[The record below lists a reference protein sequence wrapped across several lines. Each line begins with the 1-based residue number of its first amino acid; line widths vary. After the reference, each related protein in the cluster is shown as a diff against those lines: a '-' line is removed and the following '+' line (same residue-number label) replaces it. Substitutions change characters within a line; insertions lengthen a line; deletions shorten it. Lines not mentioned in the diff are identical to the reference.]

1 MAKNPK
7 QQAAIAIS
15 MKKAGKT
22 PKRKMKA
29 GGSSK
34 DPGPGPSK
42 GVLGNILG
50 LIGGGSG
57 ILAGTI
63 LANRNKDSEEAIA
76 RDNKRIERKSARREK
91 KGFKPISTA
100 SFKKG
105 GALKTK
111 KK

>member
-7 QQAAIAIS
+7 QQAAIAIA
-15 MKKAGKT
+15 MKAAGKA
-22 PKRKMKA
+22 PKRKMQA
-29 GGSSK
+29 GGEL
-34 DPGPGPSK
+34 DPSTK
-42 GVLGNILG
+42 RSVLKNLLSALG
-50 LIGGGSG
+50 AGAG
-57 ILAGTI
+57 ILAGTK
-63 LANRNKDSEEAIA
+63 LSNREKDSEKAIA

>member
-7 QQAAIAIS
+7 QQAAIATA
-15 MKKAGKT
+15 MKAAGKT

-63 LANRNKDSEEAIA
+63 LANRDKDSDKAIE
-76 RDNKRIERKSARREK
+76 RDNKRIKRKGIWWYLRC
-91 KGFKPISTA
+91 GYGCTMST
-100 SFKKG
+100 SNDCHDIY
-105 GALKTK
+105 TC
-111 KK
+111 

>member
-1 MAKNPK
+1 MARSSA

-22 PKRKMKA
+22 PKRKMQA
-29 GGSSK
+29 GGEL
-34 DPGPGPSK
+34 DPSIK
-42 GVLGNILG
+42 RSVVKNLLSALGAG
-50 LIGGGSG
+50 AG
-57 ILAGTI
+57 ILAGTK
-63 LANRNKDSEEAIA
+63 LSNKDKDSEKAIA

-105 GALKTK
+105 GATKTK